1 MADITVE
8 DLFIERL
15 TTQPGMTA
23 KSYEAFMQNTSIP
36 SDMKSKILKS
46 LESGTVNA
54 AKGLNKADVSAM
66 ITTMIKYR
74 NHSFPDS
81 DMRIANMSPKDY
93 VKLSNQKYI
102 LDKKLGSPKIL
113 KGYMDPTF
121 EKYTD
126 VKPMS
131 RLSAG
136 DSSYAVKI
144 GGQGDRVVPTSIPD
158 DIYATTTRHI
168 ETYPKGSIDRITA
181 RLLFLTGDRAAE
193 FSRLTVDSFDDVN
206 NPTLDNSGD
215 AVKNLKAN
223 VAKGRLSYFTDL
235 ERYYV
240 LRARQLALLDGRK
253 ELFPNAAVIN
263 KEIVDNLKNTYV
275 PDNTDASKVFKV
287 FNERLGEY
295 ETKNPTRIFIRNLAK
310 DRSGALFARGD
321 LPQGDPFYI
330 TQNAINNQNLTHGIK
345 LPVSMI
351 KYMSTEGALR
361 TIITPGMDILDNQY
375 TAYSGYNSVESL
387 LSKDGVINE
396 YKNTGGK
403 ILIPETEIK
412 VKHNTAIPAK
422 DAILRH
428 TYAMGWMPKAALI
441 DWEQSHETNFAKNLN
456 SNSSR
461 LHTLDVNNAAYID
474 DAVSEALLNS
484 RKRFAEASKLNQETL
499 EDISN
504 NEKFLEEE
512 KIKRKTER
520 KFNIDAERGAKAQES
535 RDAIRGTNL
544 TDEEIM
550 DEQNR
555 LEDSRPVR
563 MNEETPRTFQQRLK
577 AWRNGIGKAG
587 LKALPYMGLLEPIRY
602 AVQGDR
608 AVEEQL
614 AQFAIFPNEVPENYY
629 TGERAKNLKSA
640 EEKDITIR
648 SNLMMEPA
656 STEENVAELRQ
667 SEGSFLS
674 DKDKEILD
682 SRKLIYLDEQK
693 QEVF

>member
-1 MADITVE
+1 MANITVE

-36 SDMKSKILKS
+36 ADMKSKILKS

-54 AKGLNKADVSAM
+54 AKGLSKTDVSAM
-66 ITTMIKYR
+66 LTTMIKYR
-74 NHSFPDS
+74 NHSFPKN
-81 DMRIANMSPKDY
+81 DMRIADMSPKDY

-102 LDKKLGSPKIL
+102 LDSKLGSPKIL
-113 KGYMDPTF
+113 KGYMDPIF
-121 EKYTD
+121 ERYTD

-131 RLSAG
+131 RLAAG
-136 DSSYAVKI
+136 DSTYAIKI
-144 GGQGDRVVPTSIPD
+144 GGQGDRVIPTSIPD

-168 ETYPKGSIDRITA
+168 ETYQKGSIDRITA
-181 RLLFLTGDRAAE
+181 RLLFLTGDRGAE
-193 FSRLTVDSFDDVN
+193 FSRLTVDSFDDIN
-206 NPTLDNSGD
+206 NPTLDNSGN

-235 ERYYV
+235 ERYYI

-253 ELFPNAAVIN
+253 ELFPNAPRIN
-263 KEIVDNLKNTYV
+263 AEIVDNLKATYV
-275 PDNTDASKVFKV
+275 VGDADPKKIFKV

-295 ETKNPTRIFIRNLAK
+295 QEKDPTRIFIRNLAK

-361 TIITPGMDILDNQY
+361 TIVTPGMDILDNQY
-375 TAYSGYNSVESL
+375 TAYTGYNSAESMVA
-387 LSKDGVINE
+387 KDGVINE
-396 YKNTGGK
+396 YKNTSGK
-403 ILIPETEIK
+403 TLIPETEIK
-412 VKHNTAIPAK
+412 VKHTTAIPAK

-428 TYAMGWMPKAALI
+428 TYAMGWMPKDALI
-441 DWEQSHETNFAKNLN
+441 DWETSHESNFVKNLN
-456 SNSSR
+456 SSSAR
-461 LHTLDVNNAAYID
+461 LHTLDSNNAAYID
-474 DAVSEALLNS
+474 DAVSEAVLNS
-484 RKRFAEASKLNQETL
+484 RKRFAQASKLNQETL
-499 EDISN
+499 EDIAN
-504 NEKFLEEE
+504 NEKFLENE
-512 KIKRKTER
+512 KIKRQTDR
-520 KFNIDAERGAKAQES
+520 KFNIDAEKGEKVQAS
-535 RDAIRGTNL
+535 RDAIRGSNL
-544 TDEEIM
+544 TDDEIM

-555 LEDSRPVR
+555 LEDSRPTR
-563 MNEETPRTFQQRLK
+563 MDGETPRTFTQRLK
-577 AWRNGIGKAG
+577 AWRSSIGKAG
-587 LKALPYMGLLEPIRY
+587 LKALPFMGLLEPIRY
-602 AVQGDR
+602 GMQGSQ

-614 AQFAIFPNEVPENYY
+614 AQFAIFPNEVPEDYY
-629 TGERAKNLKSA
+629 TGKRSKKLKA
-640 EEKDITIR
+640 NQEKDIVIR
-648 SNLMMEPA
+648 ANLAMDPA

-674 DKDKEILD
+674 KQDTKILD
-682 SRKLIYLDEQK
+682 NRELLYQDEQK